1 MANRNKTLLAAGLAC
16 LATAL
21 GAATAR
27 AADGGDAYVADE
39 ARASFV
45 VNLLR
50 FVEWPASAF
59 DDGRAPVVVCVGP
72 GDPIVHPLARLARGR
87 SVGGH
92 ALEVRRRLRGAAPS
106 GCHAAYLRASDEH
119 EVAGIL
125 EYARRTGG
133 LLTVAEIDGF
143 ADRGGMVE
151 VTVETDRI
159 RFTVNLASA
168 ERAGLRIGSGVLSLG
183 RVVRQPRW

>member
-1 MANRNKTLLAAGLAC
+1 MANEHRTLLAAALAC

-21 GAATAR
+21 GAAPAR
-27 AADGGDAYVADE
+27 AADGQGAYAADE
-39 ARASFV
+39 ARASLV
-45 VNLLR
+45 VNFLR

-59 DDGRAPVVVCVGP
+59 DDERAPVVICVGP
-72 GDPIVHPLARLARGR
+72 RDPIVHPLARLARGR

-106 GCHAAYLRASDEH
+106 GCHASYLRASDEQ

-151 VTVETDRI
+151 VTVESDRI

-168 ERAGLRIGSGVLSLG
+168 ERAGIRISSGVLSLG
-183 RVVRQPRW
+183 RVVLQPGW